1 MKKLLLFLFVFM
13 GLSSMA
19 QENNILDQYK
29 GLPLQKHRGDL
40 YFGESFKAPNTHLL
54 TDNEL
59 KTMMDTEL
67 FDQFNS
73 GRTLYYTGN
82 TLKTVGWIAF
92 GIGLGYAG
100 LTYFVYDY
108 NLTKDALLNI
118 NLGLLNA
125 GLGVDMFVVGY
136 ILRGIGNGKLDG
148 VVEQYNQNTQKVSFH
163 VSPSLMRCC
172 LLQDQSHTTLGLT
185 FSVDF

>member
-40 YFGESFKAPNTHLL
+40 YFGESFKAPNAHLL

-82 TLKTVGWIAF
+82 TLKTV
-92 GIGLGYAG
+92 
-100 LTYFVYDY
+100 
-108 NLTKDALLNI
+108 
-118 NLGLLNA
+118 
-125 GLGVDMFVVGY
+125 VGY

-163 VSPSLMRCC
+163 LSPSLMRCC
-172 LLQDQSHTTLGLT
+172 LSQDQSHTTLGLT

>member
-1 MKKLLLFLFVFM
+1 MKRLLLLLLVFM
-13 GLSSMA
+13 GLSSVA
-19 QENNILDQYK
+19 QENSLLDRYK
-29 GLPLQKHRGDL
+29 GLPLLKHRGDL
-40 YFGESFKAPNTHLL
+40 YFGESYKAPNAHLL
-54 TDNEL
+54 TDDEL

-118 NLGLLNA
+118 RLGLLNA
-125 GLGVDMFVVGY
+125 SFGADMFVIGY
-136 ILRGIGNGKLDG
+136 ILRGIGNGKLNG
-148 VVEQYNQNTQKVSFH
+148 VVEQYNQNAQKVTFH
-163 VSPSLMRCC
+163 ISPSLMRCC
-172 LLQDQSHTTLGLT
+172 LSQDQSHTALGLT

>member
-1 MKKLLLFLFVFM
+1 MPLHLKSFAMKKLLLFLLVFM

-19 QENNILDQYK
+19 QENNLDQYK

-40 YFGESFKAPNTHLL
+40 YFGDSFKAPNAHLL

-67 FDQFNS
+67 FNQFNS

-118 NLGLLNA
+118 
-125 GLGVDMFVVGY
+125 
-136 ILRGIGNGKLDG
+136 R
-148 VVEQYNQNTQKVSFH
+148 
-163 VSPSLMRCC
+163 
-172 LLQDQSHTTLGLT
+172 LGLT